1 MSNQRGLTLLEL
13 LIALGLVGL
22 VAGIALG
29 SLRLA
34 SHAWERGEARLD
46 TAQRTRFVT
55 DLLTREL
62 RSALPYL
69 VRVNEK
75 EQMVAFSGASTSVK
89 FLTTA
94 GGLTTAV
101 PEGALRE
108 VTYALAPGGLYRV
121 EAPAS
126 DRQFVESGRGVTVQ
140 LEPGVVELSFR
151 YLQRSTGTW
160 LDNWVPAVVS
170 LKPEAKS
177 PKPEAKSPT
186 PQAKSVPPDEKKEPI
201 DPTDLFPGAVA
212 VSLSLRGEAGQV
224 EQLPP
229 LVVAIRSQF
238 PPAAKTKPEAEKDKP
253 QPEKGKPQPELAKPQ
268 PTGRR

>member
-46 TAQRTRFVT
+46 TAQRARFVT

-62 RSALPYL
+62 RSALPYW
-69 VRVNEK
+69 VRINEK

-126 DRQFVESGRGVTVQ
+126 DRQFVESGRGVPVQ

-151 YLQRSTGTW
+151 YLQRSTGAW
-160 LDNWVPAVVS
+160 LDSWVPAVVS
-170 LKPEAKS
+170 LKPEA
-177 PKPEAKSPT
+177 
-186 PQAKSVPPDEKKEPI
+186 KKEPI

-212 VSLSLRGEAGQV
+212 VSLALRGEAGRV

-229 LVVAIRSQF
+229 VVVAIRSQF
-238 PPAAKTKPEAEKDKP
+238 PPAPKTKPEVEKDKP
-253 QPEKGKPQPELAKPQ
+253 QPETGKPQPEKDKPQ